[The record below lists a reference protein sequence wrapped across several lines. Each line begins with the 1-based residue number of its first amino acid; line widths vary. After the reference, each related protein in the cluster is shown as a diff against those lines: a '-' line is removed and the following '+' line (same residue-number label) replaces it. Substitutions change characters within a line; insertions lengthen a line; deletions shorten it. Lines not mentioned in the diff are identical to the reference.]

1 MNTDPSSAVSSAAQ
15 QCISVDLPDPLGPI
29 TAVNSPA
36 SRSRVT
42 SSSATMR
49 ASPVP

>member
-1 MNTDPSSAVSSAAQ
+1 MNTEPESAVSRAAQ
-15 QCISVDLPDPLGPI
+15 QCISVDFPEPLGPI

-36 SRSRVT
+36 SMSRVT
-42 SSSATMR
+42 SSSATIR